1 MLRTLAVGGDC
12 GCLCAD
18 FLPLIRTDKKT
29 NNLAVEI
36 AAMAVLRMRVPTM
49 FGGPVP
55 THALL
60 ACYYKLRG
68 ISYDGV
74 TLT

>member
-1 MLRTLAVGGDC
+1 MLRTLAVGGVC
-12 GCLCAD
+12 GCPCAN

-36 AAMAVLRMRVPTM
+36 AAMAVLRMRVPTILYCS
-49 FGGPVP
+49 VLA
-55 THALL
+55 HALL

-68 ISYDGV
+68 VRYDGV